1 MLIQFTPDLVILE
14 WIHLSNQESQSL
26 TPYWTLTC
34 KTITKGDSRCVQ
46 LLGKEP
52 PQIMLLFTQGQ
63 QKAPWLSMAENR
75 MLGMADSPCYLGE
88 VSNQSPSKKPLQFIT
103 STSFVIPTI
112 IQNSSILMLSLGA
125 SVFTNGSSDSKAAYW
140 TSEAS
145 YAEITSYTSSQR
157 VEVFTVILAL
167 QAFSQPLNIVSDF
180 HYIVGSVHDIENA
193 KIKHIPSKNLSSLF
207 QTLQQLFTLT
217 ITPFT

>member
-1 MLIQFTPDLVILE
+1 
-14 WIHLSNQESQSL
+14 
-26 TPYWTLTC
+26 
-34 KTITKGDSRCVQ
+34 
-46 LLGKEP
+46 
-52 PQIMLLFTQGQ
+52 MLLFTQGQ

-125 SVFTNGSSDSKAAYW
+125 SVFTDGSSDSKAAYW

-157 VEVFTVILAL
+157 VEVFTVILAYLSQVTFPLPSSFLFLHHTAKSAAAKPAKSIL
-167 QAFSQPLNIVSDF
+167 QLWPAKSLPQTRQPKPR
-180 HYIVGSVHDIENA
+180 HDGNPHPA
-193 KIKHIPSKNLSSLF
+193 S
-207 QTLQQLFTLT
+207 TRAVR
-217 ITPFT
+217 